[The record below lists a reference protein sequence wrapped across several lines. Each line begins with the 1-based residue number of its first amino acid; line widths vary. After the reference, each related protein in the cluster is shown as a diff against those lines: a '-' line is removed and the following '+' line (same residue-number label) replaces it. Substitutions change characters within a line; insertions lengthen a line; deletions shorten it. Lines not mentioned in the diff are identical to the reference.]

1 MDTQFCWTPTFPSPF
16 FSQRQKQSSSKVK
29 FPKPQR
35 AQSQAGRVRWSQL
48 QTPECCRQV
57 NSQGKGGSESW
68 VCSICRGKGSG
79 RPFQGG
85 SVLTGKAGEGRA
97 RLLTGAQGQHKQ
109 WPQTE
114 IQENHLKQKKTPF
127 ILLWMIKHWNRLS
140 REAVKPPALE
150 LLKTQTRFG
159 PEQPVPADG
168 ALSTG
173 WITDL
178 QRPFQPQLFHD
189 SKVLDRNLNTAPQ
202 PGCLCHHNVGP
213 NMDSHFSVKRFLKL
227 PKENKVNFRIKI

>member
-16 FSQRQKQSSSKVK
+16 FPRDRSRAAANWSSQS
-29 FPKPQR
+29 PR

-85 SVLTGKAGEGRA
+85 SFLTGKAGEGRA
-97 RLLTGAQGQHKQ
+97 RLLTAAQGQDKQ

-127 ILLWMIKHWNRLS
+127 IILWMIKHWNRLS

-159 PEQPVPADG
+159 PG
-168 ALSTG
+168 
-173 WITDL
+173 
-178 QRPFQPQLFHD
+178 
-189 SKVLDRNLNTAPQ
+189 
-202 PGCLCHHNVGP
+202 
-213 NMDSHFSVKRFLKL
+213 
-227 PKENKVNFRIKI
+227 